1 MEPRI
6 EFHKNSVQVA
16 KNAPGLPFAARA
28 KTRPELHEDCGVFA
42 TDRSLIRRMIMTM
55 PGDTNRPTRHPMSMN
70 RDGEGWGI
78 WPVVLGVLAVVLV
91 LYFLLGPRD
100 RATTGVAQRSD
111 APQTRMTTPSN
122 PTTPEPNAPTTK

>member
-1 MEPRI
+1 
-6 EFHKNSVQVA
+6 
-16 KNAPGLPFAARA
+16 
-28 KTRPELHEDCGVFA
+28 
-42 TDRSLIRRMIMTM
+42 MTM

-91 LYFLLGPRD
+91 LYLLLGPRD
-100 RATTGVAQRSD
+100 RANTGFAQRSD

-122 PTTPEPNAPTTK
+122 PTTSEPSAPTTK